1 MDNKTTRK
9 EQIYPNK
16 PIDLSPDPNTN
27 ELIAKILDRDKQ
39 GLDQFGITMRQK
51 MLQNPKDCLLWM
63 QDALEESIDF
73 SRYMIEA
80 INSYRILNEDAPS
93 NAAKIIVDE
102 NTLSYDFNRI
112 KEVKTDGDVSRP
124 GATNPGK
131 GKGEKVSERKDQQTK
146 KEK

>member
-1 MDNKTTRK
+1 MDNKTTRN

-80 INSYRILNEDAPS
+80 INSYRILNE
-93 NAAKIIVDE
+93 E
-102 NTLSYDFNRI
+102 NKRL
-112 KEVKTDGDVSRP
+112 
-124 GATNPGK
+124 
-131 GKGEKVSERKDQQTK
+131 K
-146 KEK
+146 KENKELKEHNKMLYEHP

>member
-39 GLDQFGITMRQK
+39 GLDQFGITMHQK

-80 INSYRILNEDAPS
+80 INSYRILNE
-93 NAAKIIVDE
+93 E
-102 NTLSYDFNRI
+102 NKRL
-112 KEVKTDGDVSRP
+112 
-124 GATNPGK
+124 
-131 GKGEKVSERKDQQTK
+131 K
-146 KEK
+146 KENKELKEHNKMLYEHP

>member
-1 MDNKTTRK
+1 MDNKTTRQ

-80 INSYRILNEDAPS
+80 INSYRILNE
-93 NAAKIIVDE
+93 E
-102 NTLSYDFNRI
+102 NKKL
-112 KEVKTDGDVSRP
+112 
-124 GATNPGK
+124 
-131 GKGEKVSERKDQQTK
+131 K
-146 KEK
+146 KEIKKLKETNKLLYEHP

>member
-1 MDNKTTRK
+1 MDNTTTRK

-80 INSYRILNEDAPS
+80 INSYRILNE
-93 NAAKIIVDE
+93 E
-102 NTLSYDFNRI
+102 NKRL
-112 KEVKTDGDVSRP
+112 
-124 GATNPGK
+124 
-131 GKGEKVSERKDQQTK
+131 K
-146 KEK
+146 KENKELKEHNKMLYEHP

>member
-16 PIDLSPDPNTN
+16 PIDLSPDQNTN

-39 GLDQFGITMRQK
+39 GLDQFSITMRQK

-80 INSYRILNEDAPS
+80 INSYRILNE
-93 NAAKIIVDE
+93 E
-102 NTLSYDFNRI
+102 NKRL
-112 KEVKTDGDVSRP
+112 
-124 GATNPGK
+124 
-131 GKGEKVSERKDQQTK
+131 K
-146 KEK
+146 KENKELKEHNKMLYEHP

>member
-80 INSYRILNEDAPS
+80 INSYRILNE
-93 NAAKIIVDE
+93 E
-102 NTLSYDFNRI
+102 NKRL
-112 KEVKTDGDVSRP
+112 
-124 GATNPGK
+124 
-131 GKGEKVSERKDQQTK
+131 K
-146 KEK
+146 KENKELKEHNKMLYEHP

>member
-51 MLQNPKDCLLWM
+51 MLQNPKDCKHWLFN
-63 QDALEESIDF
+63 ALEESIDF
-73 SRYMIEA
+73 SRYIIEA
-80 INSYRILNEDAPS
+80 IYSYQNLVE
-93 NAAKIIVDE
+93 E
-102 NTLSYDFNRI
+102 NKKL
-112 KEVKTDGDVSRP
+112 
-124 GATNPGK
+124 
-131 GKGEKVSERKDQQTK
+131 K
-146 KEK
+146 KENKELKEHNKMLYEHP

>member
-1 MDNKTTRK
+1 MDNKTTRQ

-80 INSYRILNEDAPS
+80 INSYRILNE
-93 NAAKIIVDE
+93 E
-102 NTLSYDFNRI
+102 NKRL
-112 KEVKTDGDVSRP
+112 
-124 GATNPGK
+124 
-131 GKGEKVSERKDQQTK
+131 K
-146 KEK
+146 KENKELKEHNKMLYEHP

>member
-27 ELIAKILDRDKQ
+27 ELIAKIIDRDKQ

-80 INSYRILNEDAPS
+80 INSYRILNE
-93 NAAKIIVDE
+93 E
-102 NTLSYDFNRI
+102 NKRL
-112 KEVKTDGDVSRP
+112 
-124 GATNPGK
+124 
-131 GKGEKVSERKDQQTK
+131 K
-146 KEK
+146 KENKELKEHNKMLYEHP

>member
-39 GLDQFGITMRQK
+39 GLDQFGITMPQK

-80 INSYRILNEDAPS
+80 INSYRILNE
-93 NAAKIIVDE
+93 E
-102 NTLSYDFNRI
+102 NKRL
-112 KEVKTDGDVSRP
+112 
-124 GATNPGK
+124 
-131 GKGEKVSERKDQQTK
+131 K
-146 KEK
+146 KENKELKEHNKMLYEHP

>member
-39 GLDQFGITMRQK
+39 GLDQFSITMRQK

-80 INSYRILNEDAPS
+80 INSYRILNE
-93 NAAKIIVDE
+93 E
-102 NTLSYDFNRI
+102 NKRL
-112 KEVKTDGDVSRP
+112 
-124 GATNPGK
+124 
-131 GKGEKVSERKDQQTK
+131 K
-146 KEK
+146 KENKELKEHNKMLYEHP

>member
-39 GLDQFGITMRQK
+39 GLDQFSITMRQK

-80 INSYRILNEDAPS
+80 INSYRILNE
-93 NAAKIIVDE
+93 E
-102 NTLSYDFNRI
+102 NKRL
-112 KEVKTDGDVSRP
+112 
-124 GATNPGK
+124 
-131 GKGEKVSERKDQQTK
+131 K
-146 KEK
+146 KENKELKEHNRMLYEHP

>member
-1 MDNKTTRK
+1 MDNKTTRQ
-9 EQIYPNK
+9 EQLYPNK

-80 INSYRILNEDAPS
+80 INSYRILNE
-93 NAAKIIVDE
+93 E
-102 NTLSYDFNRI
+102 NKRL
-112 KEVKTDGDVSRP
+112 
-124 GATNPGK
+124 
-131 GKGEKVSERKDQQTK
+131 K
-146 KEK
+146 KENKELKEHNKMLYEHP

>member
-1 MDNKTTRK
+1 MDNKITRK

-80 INSYRILNEDAPS
+80 INSYRILNE
-93 NAAKIIVDE
+93 E
-102 NTLSYDFNRI
+102 NKRL
-112 KEVKTDGDVSRP
+112 
-124 GATNPGK
+124 
-131 GKGEKVSERKDQQTK
+131 K
-146 KEK
+146 KENKELKEHNKMLYEHP

>member
-39 GLDQFGITMRQK
+39 GLDQYGITMRQK

-80 INSYRILNEDAPS
+80 INSYRILNE
-93 NAAKIIVDE
+93 E
-102 NTLSYDFNRI
+102 NKRL
-112 KEVKTDGDVSRP
+112 
-124 GATNPGK
+124 
-131 GKGEKVSERKDQQTK
+131 K
-146 KEK
+146 KENKELKEHNKMLYEHP

>member
-80 INSYRILNEDAPS
+80 INSYRILNE
-93 NAAKIIVDE
+93 E
-102 NTLSYDFNRI
+102 NKRLKKKN
-112 KEVKTDGDVSRP
+112 KEL
-124 GATNPGK
+124 
-131 GKGEKVSERKDQQTK
+131 
-146 KEK
+146 KEHNKLLYEHP

>member
-1 MDNKTTRK
+1 MSIRK
-9 EQIYPNK
+9 FEKFWSGSVSFTAHENFK
-16 PIDLSPDPNTN
+16 DLDS
-27 ELIAKILDRDKQ
+27 
-39 GLDQFGITMRQK
+39 
-51 MLQNPKDCLLWM
+51 
-63 QDALEESIDF
+63 
-73 SRYMIEA
+73 A
-80 INSYRILNEDAPS
+80 IGANAPS

-131 GKGEKVSERKDQQTK
+131 GKGAKVSERKDQQTK

>member
-16 PIDLSPDPNTN
+16 SIDLSPDPNTN

-39 GLDQFGITMRQK
+39 GLDQFSITMRQK

-80 INSYRILNEDAPS
+80 INSYRILNE
-93 NAAKIIVDE
+93 E
-102 NTLSYDFNRI
+102 NKRL
-112 KEVKTDGDVSRP
+112 
-124 GATNPGK
+124 
-131 GKGEKVSERKDQQTK
+131 K
-146 KEK
+146 KENKELKEHNKMLYEHP

>member
-1 MDNKTTRK
+1 MDNTTTRK
-9 EQIYPNK
+9 EQLYPNK

-80 INSYRILNEDAPS
+80 INSYRILNE
-93 NAAKIIVDE
+93 E
-102 NTLSYDFNRI
+102 NKRL
-112 KEVKTDGDVSRP
+112 
-124 GATNPGK
+124 
-131 GKGEKVSERKDQQTK
+131 K
-146 KEK
+146 KENKELKEHNKMLYEHP

>member
-16 PIDLSPDPNTN
+16 PIDLSPDQNTN

-80 INSYRILNEDAPS
+80 INSYRILNE
-93 NAAKIIVDE
+93 E
-102 NTLSYDFNRI
+102 NKRL
-112 KEVKTDGDVSRP
+112 
-124 GATNPGK
+124 
-131 GKGEKVSERKDQQTK
+131 K
-146 KEK
+146 KENKELKEHNKMLYEHP

>member
-80 INSYRILNEDAPS
+80 INSYRILNE
-93 NAAKIIVDE
+93 E
-102 NTLSYDFNRI
+102 NKRL
-112 KEVKTDGDVSRP
+112 
-124 GATNPGK
+124 
-131 GKGEKVSERKDQQTK
+131 K
-146 KEK
+146 KENKELKENNKMLYEHP

>member
-73 SRYMIEA
+73 SRYIIEA
-80 INSYRILNEDAPS
+80 IYSYQNLVE
-93 NAAKIIVDE
+93 E
-102 NTLSYDFNRI
+102 NKKL
-112 KEVKTDGDVSRP
+112 
-124 GATNPGK
+124 
-131 GKGEKVSERKDQQTK
+131 K
-146 KEK
+146 KENKELKEHNKMLYEHP

>member
-1 MDNKTTRK
+1 MDNKITRK
-9 EQIYPNK
+9 KQIYPNK

-80 INSYRILNEDAPS
+80 INSYRILNE
-93 NAAKIIVDE
+93 E
-102 NTLSYDFNRI
+102 NKRL
-112 KEVKTDGDVSRP
+112 
-124 GATNPGK
+124 
-131 GKGEKVSERKDQQTK
+131 K
-146 KEK
+146 KENKELKEHNKMLYEHP